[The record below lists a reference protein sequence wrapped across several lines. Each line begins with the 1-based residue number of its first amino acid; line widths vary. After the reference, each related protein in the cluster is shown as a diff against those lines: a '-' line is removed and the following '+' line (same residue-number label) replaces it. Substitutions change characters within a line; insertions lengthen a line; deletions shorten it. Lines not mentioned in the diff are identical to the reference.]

1 MEQEKST
8 YTYVA
13 LTEEERAKVN
23 SIKQDY
29 LPKEEQSQESKM
41 QKLLALDAKVKNPPV
56 IIGLVLGIV
65 GTLIFGLG
73 LTTVLEWDN
82 LILGIII
89 SAVGVLPML
98 IAYPAYKIVLKN
110 GKKKYG
116 KEIVKLSEEILNSNN

>member
-1 MEQEKST
+1 MEQEKFT

-56 IIGLVLGIV
+56 IIGLVLGII

-98 IAYPAYKIVLKN
+98 VAYPAYKITLKK

>member
-1 MEQEKST
+1 MEQEKFT

-29 LPKEEQSQESKM
+29 LPKKEQSQESKM

-56 IIGLVLGIV
+56 IIGLVLGII

-89 SAVGVLPML
+89 SAVGVRYARLHCL
-98 IAYPAYKIVLKN
+98 LRKQYHF
-110 GKKKYG
+110 
-116 KEIVKLSEEILNSNN
+116 

>member
-1 MEQEKST
+1 MNTDKIYAEQIANEYAPKQTSK
-8 YTYVA
+8 VKA
-13 LTEEERAKVN
+13 LK
-23 SIKQDY
+23 K
-29 LPKEEQSQESKM
+29 
-41 QKLLALDAKVKNPPV
+41 LDAKVKNPPV
-56 IIGLVLGIV
+56 IIGLVLGII

-98 IAYPAYKIVLKN
+98 VAYPAYKITLKK